1 MHLLQ
6 KNCVKT
12 VSSMKNRPFHRMFYF
27 TFNQVVPR
35 SSRGRVTKYCSIRT
49 NYNMF
54 KILFWHKKGKPW

>member
-35 SSRGRVTKYCSIRT
+35 SSRGRVTKVFGLNKGFSA
-49 NYNMF
+49 NF
-54 KILFWHKKGKPW
+54 AEKPFPLF